1 MSVSDARDMSSA
13 PLHRVDPHHLDL
25 HLLGNHSIAEHLAR
39 EVGDRCTPPSILRE
53 KVAAGHLGRKS
64 GQGFYT
70 W

>member
-1 MSVSDARDMSSA
+1 MIHTSPSRRARVSSA
-13 PLHRVDPHHLDL
+13 TESDPWLA
-25 HLLGNHSIAEHLAR
+25 IAEHLAR
-39 EVGDRCTPPSILRE
+39 EVGDRFAPRSILRE